1 MINNIW
7 FKKFPD
13 DKKAWQDFLNLL
25 KNPLKDPKFI
35 RFAQNI
41 YSTAYY
47 WEPDPFSQ
55 QINKE
60 LAIANLRVEEIQPK
74 NPDEFY
80 ITDEFSKDTA
90 YMLAVMTAYTMV
102 KNSIENTVIVATSN
116 DDTQLEE
123 EIITEVKN
131 NVVRIT
137 CGNDT
142 VLLLVNNKKEV
153 KAK

>member
-7 FKKFPD
+7 FRKFPD
-13 DKKAWQDFLNLL
+13 NKKTWQDFLTVL
-25 KNPLKDPKFI
+25 KNPLKNPTFI

-47 WEPDPFSQ
+47 WEPDPFSKQ
-55 QINKE
+55 VNEE
-60 LAIANLRVEEIQPK
+60 LEIANLRTEEIQPE

-80 ITDEFSKDTA
+80 ITDSFSKDTA
-90 YMLAVMTAYTMV
+90 YMLAVMAAYAMV
-102 KNSIENTVIVATSN
+102 KNNVESTIIIAASN

-123 EIITEVKN
+123 EIIVEVKD

-142 VLLLVNNKKEV
+142 VLLLVDSKEEV